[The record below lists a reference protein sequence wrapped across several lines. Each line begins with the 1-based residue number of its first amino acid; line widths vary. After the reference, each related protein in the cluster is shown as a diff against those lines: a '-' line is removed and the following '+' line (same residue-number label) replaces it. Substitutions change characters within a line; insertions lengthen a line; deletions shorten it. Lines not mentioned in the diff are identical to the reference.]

1 MNTIIIIPARKG
13 SKGIPGKNKKEL
25 AGKPLIQYTI
35 EVALQIFPPEK
46 IYLSTDDPDIIKI
59 GVQNGLN
66 QTNLRP
72 SALSTDTTSARE
84 LLLYEISKLDMEVE
98 TIVYLQPTSPLR
110 QTHHVIEAMDLYD
123 SKETE
128 MVVSVSS
135 TKSNPYYNLFEE
147 NKEGFLSLSKKSNT
161 TSRQDVP
168 DVFKYNGAIYIIN
181 YEKLKSSELNE
192 FKRIKKYVMTR
203 ESSIDIDD
211 YLDWIMAETLII
223 NS

>member
-1 MNTIIIIPARKG
+1 MNTIVIIPARKG

-35 EVALQIFPPEK
+35 EVALNIFPPEK

-72 SALSTDTTSARE
+72 SALSTDNTSARA
-84 LLLYEISKLDMEVE
+84 LMLYEISKLDMDVE

-110 QTHHVIEAMDLYD
+110 QTHHVLEAMDLYNP
-123 SKETE
+123 KETE
-128 MVVSVSS
+128 MVVSVS
-135 TKSNPYYNLFEE
+135 TTESNPYFNLFEE
-147 NKEGFLSLSKKSNT
+147 NKDGFLSLSKKSNA

-168 DVFKYNGAIYIIN
+168 EVFKYNGAIYIIN
-181 YEKLKSSELNE
+181 YEKLKSSELNK
-192 FKRIKKYVMTR
+192 FKRIKKYVMKR

-211 YLDWIMAETLII
+211 YMDWIIAETLII

>member
-1 MNTIIIIPARKG
+1 MNTIVIIPARKG

-35 EVALQIFPPEK
+35 EVALNIFPPEK

-59 GVQNGLN
+59 GIQNGIN
-66 QTNLRP
+66 QTGLRP
-72 SALSTDTTSARE
+72 SALSTDNTSARA
-84 LLLYEISKLDMEVE
+84 LMLYEISKLDMDVE

-110 QTHHVIEAMDLYD
+110 QTHHVLEAMDLYD
-123 SKETE
+123 PKETE
-128 MVVSVSS
+128 MVVSVS
-135 TKSNPYYNLFEE
+135 TTESNPYFNLFEE
-147 NKEGFLSLSKKSNT
+147 NKDGFLSLSKKSNT

-181 YEKLKSSELNE
+181 YEKLKSSELNK
-192 FKRIKKYVMTR
+192 FRRIKKYVMTR

-211 YLDWIMAETLII
+211 YMDWIIAETLII

>member
-1 MNTIIIIPARKG
+1 
-13 SKGIPGKNKKEL
+13 
-25 AGKPLIQYTI
+25 
-35 EVALQIFPPEK
+35 
-46 IYLSTDDPDIIKI
+46 
-59 GVQNGLN
+59 
-66 QTNLRP
+66 
-72 SALSTDTTSARE
+72 
-84 LLLYEISKLDMEVE
+84 
-98 TIVYLQPTSPLR
+98 
-110 QTHHVIEAMDLYD
+110 
-123 SKETE
+123 

>member
-84 LLLYEISKLDMEVE
+84 LLLYEISKLDMDVE

-128 MVVSVSS
+128 MVVSVYS

-147 NKEGFLSLSKKSNT
+147 NKEGFLSL
-161 TSRQDVP
+161 
-168 DVFKYNGAIYIIN
+168 
-181 YEKLKSSELNE
+181 
-192 FKRIKKYVMTR
+192 
-203 ESSIDIDD
+203 
-211 YLDWIMAETLII
+211 
-223 NS
+223 